1 MIALLIILFV
11 FNGLLAMGMKVLAN
25 GDMGKRVF
33 SNRWI
38 KVFLLIPPVSIVLSG
53 FVILFG
59 MGWILYYIFESY
71 LSND

>member
-1 MIALLIILFV
+1 MILLIIILFI

-25 GDMGKRVF
+25 GDIGKRVF
-33 SNRWI
+33 SNRWG
-38 KVFLLIPPVSIVLSG
+38 KVFLLIPPVSIILSA

>member
-1 MIALLIILFV
+1 MILLLIILFV

-38 KVFLLIPPVSIVLSG
+38 KVLLLIPPVSIVLSG

-59 MGWILYYIFESY
+59 MGWILYYMFETY

>member
-1 MIALLIILFV
+1 MIPLLIILFV

-25 GDMGKRVF
+25 GDMGNRVF
-33 SNRWI
+33 SNKWV
-38 KVFLLIPPVSIVLSG
+38 KLFLLIPPVSIVLSG

>member
-1 MIALLIILFV
+1 MILLLIILFV
-11 FNGLLAMGMKVLAN
+11 FNLLLAMGMKVLAN

-38 KVFLLIPPVSIVLSG
+38 KVFLLIPPVSIVLSL

-59 MGWILYYIFESY
+59 MGWIIYYLFETY

>member
-1 MIALLIILFV
+1 MILLLIILFV

-25 GDMGKRVF
+25 GDIGKRVF
-33 SNRWI
+33 SNRWG
-38 KVFLLIPPVSIVLSG
+38 KVLLLIPPVSIVLSA

-59 MGWILYYIFESY
+59 MGFVLYYIFESY

>member
-1 MIALLIILFV
+1 MIPLLIILFV
-11 FNGLLAMGMKVLAN
+11 FNLLLAMGMKVLAN

>member
-1 MIALLIILFV
+1 MILLIIILFV

-25 GDMGKRVF
+25 GDIGKRVF
-33 SNRWI
+33 SNRWG
-38 KVFLLIPPVSIVLSG
+38 KVLLLIPPVSIVLSA

-59 MGWILYYIFESY
+59 MGFVLYYIFESY

>member
-1 MIALLIILFV
+1 MIPLLIILFV

-25 GDMGKRVF
+25 GDIGKRVF

-38 KVFLLIPPVSIVLSG
+38 KVILLIPPVSIVLSG

-59 MGWILYYIFESY
+59 MGWILYYMFESY

>member
-1 MIALLIILFV
+1 MILLIIILFV

-25 GDMGKRVF
+25 GDLGKRVF
-33 SNRWI
+33 SNRWG
-38 KVFLLIPPVSIVLSG
+38 KVLLLIPPVSIVLSA

>member
-1 MIALLIILFV
+1 MILLLIILFI

-38 KVFLLIPPVSIVLSG
+38 KVFLLIPPVSIVLS
-53 FVILFG
+53 FLVILFG
-59 MGWILYYIFESY
+59 MGWILYYMFESY

>member
-1 MIALLIILFV
+1 MILLLIILIV

-25 GDMGKRVF
+25 GDIGKRVF
-33 SNRWI
+33 SNRWG
-38 KVFLLIPPVSIVLSG
+38 KVLLLIPPVSIVLSA

-59 MGWILYYIFESY
+59 MGFVLYYIFESY

>member
-1 MIALLIILFV
+1 MIPLLIILFV
-11 FNGLLAMGMKVLAN
+11 FNLLLAMGMKVLAN

-59 MGWILYYIFESY
+59 MGWILYYLFETY

>member
-1 MIALLIILFV
+1 MILLLIILFI

-25 GDMGKRVF
+25 GDIGKRVF
-33 SNRWI
+33 SNRWG
-38 KVFLLIPPVSIVLSG
+38 KVLLLIPPVSIVLSC
-53 FVILFG
+53 FVIIFG

>member
-1 MIALLIILFV
+1 MIPLLIILFV
-11 FNGLLAMGMKVLAN
+11 FNLLLAMGMKVLAN

-59 MGWILYYIFESY
+59 MGWIIYYLFETY

>member
-1 MIALLIILFV
+1 MIPLLIMVFV
-11 FNGLLAMGMKVLAN
+11 FNLLLAMGMKVLVN

-38 KVFLLIPPVSIVLSG
+38 KVFLLIPPVSIVLSL

-59 MGWILYYIFESY
+59 MGWVIYHLFETY

>member
-1 MIALLIILFV
+1 MILLLIILFV

-33 SNRWI
+33 SNRWG
-38 KVFLLIPPVSIVLSG
+38 KVLLLIPPVSIVLSG

-59 MGWILYYIFESY
+59 MGWILYYMFETY

>member
-1 MIALLIILFV
+1 MILLLIILFI
-11 FNGLLAMGMKVLAN
+11 FNLLLAMGMKVLAN

-38 KVFLLIPPVSIVLSG
+38 KVFLLIPPVSIVLSA

-59 MGWILYYIFESY
+59 MGFIIYHLFETY

>member
-1 MIALLIILFV
+1 MIPLLIILFV
-11 FNGLLAMGMKVLAN
+11 FNLLLAMGMKVLAN
-25 GDMGKRVF
+25 GDMGKRAF

-59 MGWILYYIFESY
+59 MGWILYYMFETY

>member
-1 MIALLIILFV
+1 MILLLIILFV
-11 FNGLLAMGMKVLAN
+11 FNGLLAMGMKIFAD
-25 GDMGKRVF
+25 GDVGKRVF

-38 KVFLLIPPVSIVLSG
+38 KGLLLIPPVSIVLSL

-59 MGWILYYIFESY
+59 MGWVLYYIFESY

>member
-1 MIALLIILFV
+1 MILLIIILFI

-25 GDMGKRVF
+25 GDIGKRVF
-33 SNRWI
+33 SNRWG
-38 KVFLLIPPVSIVLSG
+38 KVFLLIPPVSIVLSA

-59 MGWILYYIFESY
+59 MGFVLYYIFESY

>member
-1 MIALLIILFV
+1 MIPLLIILFV
-11 FNGLLAMGMKVLAN
+11 FNLLLAMGMKVLAN

-33 SNRWI
+33 SNRWF

-53 FVILFG
+53 FVILFA
-59 MGWILYYIFESY
+59 MGWVIYYLFETY

>member
-1 MIALLIILFV
+1 MILLIIILFV

-33 SNRWI
+33 SNRWV
-38 KVFLLIPPVSIVLSG
+38 KLFLLIPPVSIVLSG

>member
-1 MIALLIILFV
+1 MILLIIILFI

-25 GDMGKRVF
+25 GDWGKRVF
-33 SNRWI
+33 SNRWG
-38 KVFLLIPPVSIVLSG
+38 KVFLLIPPVSIVLSA

>member
-1 MIALLIILFV
+1 MILLLIILFV

-59 MGWILYYIFESY
+59 MGWIIYYLFETY

>member
-1 MIALLIILFV
+1 MIALIIILFV
-11 FNGLLAMGMKVLAN
+11 FNGLLAMGMKVLAD

-59 MGWILYYIFESY
+59 MGYVIYYLFETY

>member
-1 MIALLIILFV
+1 MILLLIILFI
-11 FNGLLAMGMKVLAN
+11 FNLLLAMGMKVLAN

-38 KVFLLIPPVSIVLSG
+38 KVFLLIPPVSIVLS
-53 FVILFG
+53 FLVILFG
-59 MGWILYYIFESY
+59 MGWVIYHLFETY

>member
-1 MIALLIILFV
+1 MIPLLIMV
-11 FNGLLAMGMKVLAN
+11 FIFNLLLAMGMKVLVN

-38 KVFLLIPPVSIVLSG
+38 KVFLLIPPVSIVLSL

-59 MGWILYYIFESY
+59 MGWVVFHLFETY

>member
-1 MIALLIILFV
+1 MIPLLIILFV

-33 SNRWI
+33 SNRWG
-38 KVFLLIPPVSIVLSG
+38 KVLLLIPPVSIVLSG

-59 MGWILYYIFESY
+59 MGWILYYMFETY

>member
-1 MIALLIILFV
+1 MILLLIILFI
-11 FNGLLAMGMKVLAN
+11 FNGLLAMGMKILAD

-59 MGWILYYIFESY
+59 MGWILYYMFESY

>member
-1 MIALLIILFV
+1 MILLIIILFV

-33 SNRWI
+33 SNRWG
-38 KVFLLIPPVSIVLSG
+38 KVFLLIPPVSIVLTC

-59 MGWILYYIFESY
+59 MGWVVFHLFETY

>member
-1 MIALLIILFV
+1 MV
-11 FNGLLAMGMKVLAN
+11 FIFNLLLAMGMKVLVN

-38 KVFLLIPPVSIVLSG
+38 KVFLLIPPVSIVLSL

-59 MGWILYYIFESY
+59 MGWVVFHLFETY

>member
-1 MIALLIILFV
+1 MILLIIILFI
-11 FNGLLAMGMKVLAN
+11 FNGLLAMGMKVFAN
-25 GDMGKRVF
+25 GTTGEGVF

-38 KVFLLIPPVSIVLSG
+38 KVLLLIPPVSIVLSA

-59 MGWILYYIFESY
+59 MGWILYYMFESY

>member
-1 MIALLIILFV
+1 MIPLLIIIFI

-33 SNRWI
+33 SNKWV
-38 KVFLLIPPVSIVLSG
+38 KLFLLIPPVSIVLSG

>member
-1 MIALLIILFV
+1 MIPLLIMVFI
-11 FNGLLAMGMKVLAN
+11 FNGLIAMAMKVLAD
-25 GDMGKRVF
+25 GDMGNRVF
-33 SNRWI
+33 SNKWV
-38 KVFLLIPPVSIVLSG
+38 KLFLLIPPVSIVLSG

>member
-1 MIALLIILFV
+1 MILLLIILFV

-59 MGWILYYIFESY
+59 MGWILYYMFETY

>member
-1 MIALLIILFV
+1 MILLIIILFI

-33 SNRWI
+33 SNRWG
-38 KVFLLIPPVSIVLSG
+38 KVLLLIPPVSIVLSG

-59 MGWILYYIFESY
+59 MGWILYYMFETY

>member
-1 MIALLIILFV
+1 MIPLLIILFV
-11 FNGLLAMGMKVLAN
+11 FNLLLAMGMKVLAN

-59 MGWILYYIFESY
+59 MGWILYYMFETY